1 MCTSKLY
8 YNSHINLLHI
18 GAPILSIIAPY
29 FSDQH
34 SLKVI
39 LAGFMLLTS

>member
-1 MCTSKLY
+1 MCTELY
-8 YNSHINLLHI
+8 YNSHINLRHI
-18 GAPILSIIAPY
+18 GTPILSIIAPY
-29 FSDQH
+29 FCSQH